1 MHIVNYAT
9 RRCAGWG
16 SRGRWEQEE
25 LLGTLL
31 GSLLDL
37 HWSVG
42 TQMGGGR
49 FNEEIFIRGVQKDFE
64 GGG

>member
-1 MHIVNYAT
+1 MLIVNYAT

-37 HWSVG
+37 HSSCSHFPVAG
-42 TQMGGGR
+42 KKSLFSGGIHGGGG
-49 FNEEIFIRGVQKDFE
+49 EI
-64 GGG
+64 